1 MIFLTTFSKFVHS
14 PWCLFFQL
22 RTFTKIA
29 NKWNTNL
36 IGMMTY
42 FREAVIHTDALLDLL
57 VKCENKAL
65 LECLGKGAG
74 DVESA
79 FLRFGMGQ
87 VTVMKLP
94 HFGGTT
100 INQCQGFDP

>member
-42 FREAVIHTDALLDLL
+42 FREAVIHTDALLDCWSSAKTRPFWNAWGM
-57 VKCENKAL
+57 V
-65 LECLGKGAG
+65 LGMWN
-74 DVESA
+74 
-79 FLRFGMGQ
+79 LRFCVSGW
-87 VTVMKLP
+87 VKLP
-94 HFGGTT
+94 
-100 INQCQGFDP
+100 

>member
-1 MIFLTTFSKFVHS
+1 MGGV
-14 PWCLFFQL
+14 LFCV

-57 VKCENKAL
+57 VKCENKAHDSAKG
-65 LECLGKGAG
+65 LGPGGLGPGGLDSFSDPLMKGI
-74 DVESA
+74 
-79 FLRFGMGQ
+79 
-87 VTVMKLP
+87 VM
-94 HFGGTT
+94 
-100 INQCQGFDP
+100 